1 MDERLLIEAAQSDPT
16 RFGELYEENFAR
28 VYAFIARRV
37 RNRQEAQDLT
47 SQVFERA
54 LANIGRFEW
63 RGTPFAAWLYRM
75 AANAIA
81 DHYHALS
88 RELHVPRTPDV
99 AGDETE
105 RIELRTLLS
114 RSIDKLPAE
123 QRRVV
128 TMRFLEERSIRE
140 IAEKLGKSEGAIKQL
155 QWRALQKL
163 RADMNH
169 G

>member
-37 RNRQEAQDLT
+37 RNRQEAQDIT
-47 SQVFERA
+47 SQVFARA
-54 LANIGRFEW
+54 LANLGQFEW
-63 RGTPFAAWLYRM
+63 QGKPFAAWLYRL
-75 AANAIA
+75 AANAIS
-81 DHYHALS
+81 DHYRSKS
-88 RELHVPRTPDV
+88 RELAWQQPEITQDEIEV
-99 AGDETE
+99 AEQ
-105 RIELRTLLS
+105 RAMLS
-114 RSIDKLPAE
+114 RCLDRLPDE

-128 TMRFLEERSIRE
+128 VLRFFEERSTRDV
-140 IAEKLGKSEGAIKQL
+140 ATMLGKSEGAIKQL

-163 RADMNH
+163 RAELNH

>member
-1 MDERLLIEAAQSDPT
+1 MEERLLIEAAQSDPS

-47 SQVFERA
+47 SQVFARA
-54 LANIGRFEW
+54 LANLHKFEW
-63 RGTPFAAWLYRM
+63 QGKPFAAWLYRM

-81 DHYHALS
+81 DHYHAQS
-88 RELHVPRTPDV
+88 RELQWQQQEITE
-99 AGDETE
+99 DE
-105 RIELRTLLS
+105 IEIAEKRALLS
-114 RSIDKLPAE
+114 RCIDRLPLE
-123 QRRVV
+123 QRRVLIL
-128 TMRFLEERSIRE
+128 RFFEERSIRDT
-140 IAEKLGKSEGAIKQL
+140 AQQLQKSEGAIKQL

-163 RADMNH
+163 RTELNH